1 MLSENF
7 LYLDDDS
14 FKENDCMHL
23 HAAGERDLSLLYSFN
38 EVCVEKPYV
47 KVLFAVVK
55 NPFVIGFERDLDDVK
70 DTFLMNLIQKV
81 VNLLHFLISYFC
93 VSQST
98 NELCLSINS
107 LYDDTA

>member
-47 KVLFAVVK
+47 KVLFAVVQ
-55 NPFVIGFERDLDDVK
+55 NPFVIGVERNLDNVK
-70 DTFLMNLIQKV
+70 DSFLMNLIKEV
-81 VNLLHFLISYFC
+81 VNLLHLLSYFC